1 MELTNVDNDIPNYT
15 KQRIKSRKTKEPQTF
30 PWCTFALPMKGND
43 KPNKPTTLIIT
54 YSLHLNEIKNL

>member
-1 MELTNVDNDIPNYT
+1 MSKYT
-15 KQRIKSRKTKEPQTF
+15 KNKNTINRNLSYLKLMKNARGAPL
-30 PWCTFALPMKGND
+30 AHLVKGND